1 MTAPQVPET
10 FPPYLVAGATWQW
23 RQRLYDQATGDEF
36 LADDGGTVTMYLTGH
51 YSLEFTATADTD
63 DDVWDFSV
71 ASGTTNDITPASK
84 ADQVYRWRILGVLDS
99 ITYDLGS
106 GSIFVYA
113 NPDIT
118 AGDDR
123 RTHAQKMVPLI
134 QAELEARLGGTAGSG
149 HNRYSVH
156 GRSMEKF
163 TLLELQNLLGY
174 YESRL
179 ERDTRGRPRPFRTYF
194 GRARG

>member
-1 MTAPQVPET
+1 MTAPTVPET
-10 FPPYLVAGATWQW
+10 FPPYLVAGVDWQFDL
-23 RQRLYDQATGDEF
+23 RLYDQASGDEF
-36 LADDGGTVTMYLTGH
+36 APDDSGTVTMYLTGH
-51 YSLEFTATADTD
+51 HSLEFTATANTT
-63 DDVWDFSV
+63 DDVWEFRVVST
-71 ASGTTNDITPASK
+71 TTNDITPASK
-84 ADQVYRWRILGVLDS
+84 ADQVYGWRILGVLS
-99 ITYDLGS
+99 GITYDLGS

-163 TLLELQNLLGY
+163 TLLELQNLLGF